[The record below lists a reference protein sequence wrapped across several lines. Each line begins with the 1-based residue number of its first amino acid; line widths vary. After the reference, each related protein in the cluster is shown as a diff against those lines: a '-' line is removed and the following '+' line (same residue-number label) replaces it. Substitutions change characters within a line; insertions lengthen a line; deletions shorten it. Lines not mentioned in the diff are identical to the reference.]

1 MISLEIKENRKIVN
15 EMNKYLDGI
24 TIEGLL
30 MVLMEMKGTFH
41 FQVMFSEE
49 QMREDV
55 AVMDL
60 SQRAINCLRRSGINT
75 VGQLVKSFHTKEGE
89 TSKKQLRKLRNLGQ
103 NTADDIL
110 IKLFFHQFMV
120 LSENRRKSYIDKI
133 LEMNGMAS

>member
-41 FQVMFSEE
+41 FQVMFNEE

-110 IKLFFHQFMV
+110 IKLFFHQFTV
-120 LSENRRKSYIDKI
+120 LSENRRKSYMDKI
-133 LEMNGMAS
+133 LEMNGMAA

>member
-110 IKLFFHQFMV
+110 IKLFFHQFTV
-120 LSENRRKSYIDKI
+120 LSENRRKSYMDKI

>member
-1 MISLEIKENRKIVN
+1 MISLEIKENSKIVN

-110 IKLFFHQFMV
+110 IKLFFHQFTV
-120 LSENRRKSYIDKI
+120 LSENRRKSYMDNV
-133 LEMNGMAS
+133 LEINGIAA

>member
-110 IKLFFHQFMV
+110 IKLFFHQFTV
-120 LSENRRKSYIDKI
+120 LSENRRKSYMDKI
-133 LEMNGMAS
+133 LEMNGMAA

>member
-30 MVLMEMKGTFH
+30 MVLMEMKGIFH

-110 IKLFFHQFMV
+110 IKLFFHQFTV
-120 LSENRRKSYIDKI
+120 LSENRRKSYMDKI

>member
-110 IKLFFHQFMV
+110 IKLFFHQFTV